1 MGKGNAEL
9 VRASVAYK
17 ALVQIGAVYDFE
29 GALKDLS
36 PEERLKERQSS
47 IRLLVEEYFA

>member
-29 GALKDLS
+29 GALKNLS
-36 PEERLKERQSS
+36 PEEQKSGSLPSDHW
-47 IRLLVEEYFA
+47 